1 MATTYKVLGQVS
13 TSSNTTATL
22 YTVPSTSSA
31 VISTIAICN
40 QASTATTFF
49 LAVQPGGAT
58 LASKHYINYNTALP
72 ANDTM
77 TVSIGITL
85 APTDVISVR
94 ASSTSVSF
102 LIFGSEVY

>member
-13 TSSNTTATL
+13 TASNTTATL

-31 VISTIAICN
+31 VISTIAVCN
-40 QASTATTFF
+40 QTTASTTFF
-49 LAVQPGGAT
+49 LAVQPAGAT
-58 LASKHYINYNTALP
+58 LAPKHYINYNTALP

-77 TVSIGITL
+77 TISIGITL

-94 ASSTSVSF
+94 AASTSVSF
-102 LIFGSEVY
+102 LAFGSEVY